1 MNQKKKASQLW
12 IRILCWILAGLMV
25 MSVGT
30 YLIYALL
37 GLM

>member
-1 MNQKKKASQLW
+1 MKHNKKLSSLGT
-12 IRILCWILAGLMV
+12 RILCWILAVLMLL
-25 MSVGT
+25 SVGT